1 MLPRLDRAGLYV
13 LKGNRFMRM
22 RLAVFA
28 SILLAGLAAHTPAVF
43 ASAEFHRMNIVF
55 SAVPTEVR
63 AGDFN
68 DLIAQLNDTRLR
80 PNNLEPVDK
89 ISLAWLLDGEMRYFA
104 RQNLAVNV
112 GVSRIRA
119 GSQQEYLPTIGAS
132 NTVQCD
138 ITSVP
143 IHLGAAYYFTP
154 YNQGD
159 FQARAYLGGGFMSV
173 VYNRAAQRWIGNG
186 IPAPGGFSWTG
197 TNDGP
202 GYYAEA
208 GVHMFFASKLSVLLS
223 ALLRSNDVRHLVD
236 EQTGAPIL
244 GTHGQPISLDVSG
257 AGFRMAVGI
266 GL

>member
-1 MLPRLDRAGLYV
+1 MGV
-13 LKGNRFMRM
+13 LQGKRFMRM
-22 RLAVFA
+22 RLAVLS
-28 SILLAGLAAHTPAVF
+28 SILLVGLALRTPAVF
-43 ASAEFHRMNIVF
+43 ASAEVHRMNIVF
-55 SAVPTEVR
+55 SAVPTEIR

-68 DLIAQLNDTRLR
+68 DLIGQLNDTRLR
-80 PNNLEPVDK
+80 PNNLQPMDK
-89 ISLAWLLDGEMRYFA
+89 ISLAWLLDGEFRYFA
-104 RQNLAVNV
+104 RQNLAVSV

-119 GSQQEYLPTIGAS
+119 GTEQEYLPTIGAS
-132 NTVQCD
+132 NKVQAD
-138 ITSVP
+138 ITSIP
-143 IHLGAAYYFTP
+143 IHLGGAYYFTP

-202 GYYAEA
+202 GYYVEG
-208 GVHMFFASKLSVLLS
+208 GVHMFFASKLSMLLS
-223 ALLRSNDVRHLVD
+223 ALFRSNTVRHLVD
-236 EQTGAPIL
+236 EQTGAPII
-244 GTHGQPISLDVSG
+244 GTKGQPISLDVTG

>member
-1 MLPRLDRAGLYV
+1 
-13 LKGNRFMRM
+13 MRM

-28 SILLAGLAAHTPAVF
+28 SILLAGLAARTPAVF
-43 ASAEFHRMNIVF
+43 ASAEVHRMNVVF

-68 DLIAQLNDTRLR
+68 DLIGQLNDTRLR
-80 PNNLEPVDK
+80 PNSLEPLDK
-89 ISLAWLLDGEMRYFA
+89 ISLAWLLDGEIRYFA
-104 RQNLAVNV
+104 RQNLAVNL

-119 GSQQEYLPTIGAS
+119 GAQQEYLPTIGAS
-132 NTVQCD
+132 NTVQAD

-173 VYNRAAQRWIGNG
+173 VYNRAALRWIGNG

-208 GVHMFFASKLSVLLS
+208 GVHMFFATKLSVLLS
-223 ALLRSNDVRHLVD
+223 ALLRSNEVRYLVD